1 MVTPSFSL
9 RVKRLTTGPTKLH
22 SLSFVGESLKKR
34 APLSAF
40 RNGAKK
46 KKKHLKAVLKKSE
59 STVPLSYKLFRHP
72 CFTL

>member
-1 MVTPSFSL
+1 MVTPSVSL
-9 RVKRLTTGPTKLH
+9 RMKRLTTGPTKLH

-46 KKKHLKAVLKKSE
+46 KHLKAVLKNSE